1 MNSTEMHDK
10 ICMVT
15 GATSGMGLETARG
28 LADLGAT
35 VVMVGRDKS
44 RGEAAQKDIQA
55 SSGNQNVD
63 LMLADLSSQA
73 DIRKLA
79 DEFKAKYDKLHV
91 LVNNAGAIFSKRETT
106 VNGLEMTFALDHLS
120 YFLLTNLLLD
130 TIKASAPA
138 RIINVSSQAE
148 SGGKI
153 NFDDLQSEKR
163 YSAWAAYSQAKFA
176 NILFTYELARRLEGT
191 GVTVNAITPGPVA
204 TNFGQNN
211 GGFFK
216 LIGPL
221 FSVFGLTPQQAAKTH
236 IWLASSSK
244 VEGVTGRDF
253 YRLQEK
259 HTSAKSHNVAT
270 QRRLWDVSAELT
282 NLPVSTSML

>member
-1 MNSTEMHDK
+1 MSSTEMHDK

-15 GATSGMGLETARG
+15 GATSGMGLATAQG
-28 LADLGAT
+28 LAKMGAT
-35 VVMVGRDKS
+35 VVIVGRDRSKC
-44 RGEAAQKDIQA
+44 EAIQKDIHV
-55 SSGNQNVD
+55 SGGNPNVD
-63 LMLADLSSQA
+63 MMVADLSSQD

-79 DEFKAKYDKLHV
+79 NEFKAKYDKLHV
-91 LVNNAGAIFSKRETT
+91 LVNNAGGIFSKHETT
-106 VNGLEMTFALDHLS
+106 VDGLEMTFALDHLG
-120 YFLLTNLLLD
+120 YFLLTNLLID

-138 RIINVSSQAE
+138 RIINISSGAE
-148 SGGKI
+148 AGGKI

-163 YSAWAAYSQAKFA
+163 YSSWAAYSQAKFA
-176 NILFTYELARRLEGT
+176 NVLFTYDLARRLEGT
-191 GVTVNAITPGPVA
+191 GVTVNAVTPGPVA
-204 TNFGQNN
+204 TNFGLNN

-221 FSVFGLTPQQAAKTH
+221 FSVFGLTPEQGAQTA

-244 VEGVTGRDF
+244 VEGVTGRAF

-259 HTSAKSHNVAT
+259 HTSSKSHNVAT

-282 NLPVSTSML
+282 KLPVGMGA